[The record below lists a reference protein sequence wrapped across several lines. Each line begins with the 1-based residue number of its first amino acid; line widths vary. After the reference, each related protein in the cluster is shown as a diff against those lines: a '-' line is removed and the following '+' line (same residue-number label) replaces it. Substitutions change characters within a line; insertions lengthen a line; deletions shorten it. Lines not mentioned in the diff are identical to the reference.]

1 MVCKVMEGLRVA
13 EADALEGFCST
24 CLIRKK
30 ARYAELWR
38 EAQREQE
45 LHECSVC
52 QPERRAA

>member
-1 MVCKVMEGLRVA
+1 MICEEMKKFQKA

-30 ARYAELWR
+30 ARYAELYR

-45 LHECSVC
+45 LHECKIC
-52 QPERRAA
+52 HPERKAA